1 MHDPRRLF
9 VWGTG
14 LTEGIDW
21 AFWMAAVVWW
31 VVDLN
36 LTPIELVLM
45 GTVLEGCVLLFETP
59 TGVVADLQSRRRSLV
74 IAQVVMAIAFFWA
87 VVSHNFWVILPAQA
101 LFGIGWTFRSGADV
115 AWVTDELKGRG
126 LAGEDEIDLILLE
139 RHQVGIASGIVCV
152 GLAAL
157 FGTLFSVRWV
167 IVGCGVAF
175 LVIGAV
181 IAFVFPED
189 HFEPGSERGEGF
201 FDILQTG
208 FRTMSTRPRLRVL
221 IGVVLFLN
229 FGAEAF
235 DRLGPAHFL
244 REIRF
249 GDDSL
254 LALASLFAVVAI
266 ASLVVNWWSTR
277 QLLAGKGVARL
288 AGALLL
294 FTVVGGAV
302 VVTNLGIAIAL
313 GFILQDAMRESLYP
327 VLDGWANRDAPSKVR
342 ATIHS
347 LVGQMTAIG
356 ELVGGLALGA
366 LAQLVSI
373 RVSLAVATLMFLIAG
388 LLTVKGRVDEPDEV
402 SLTGPT

>member
-1 MHDPRRLF
+1 M
-9 VWGTG
+9 WGTG

-21 AFWMAAVVWW
+21 AFWMAAIVWW
-31 VVDLN
+31 VVELDLS
-36 LTPIELVLM
+36 PIELVLM

-74 IAQVVMAIAFFWA
+74 IAQVVMAIAFFWS
-87 VVSHNFWVILPAQA
+87 VISHNFWVILPAQA

-139 RHQVGIASGIVCV
+139 RHQLGIASGIVFV

-157 FGTLFSVRWV
+157 FGTIFSVRLV

-175 LVIGAV
+175 LLIGAV
-181 IAFVFPED
+181 IGFFFPED
-189 HFEPGSERGEGF
+189 HFVPGSERGEGF
-201 FDILQTG
+201 FDILRTG
-208 FRTMSTRPRLRVL
+208 FHVMSRRPRLRVL
-221 IGVVLFLN
+221 IGVVIFLN

-244 REIRF
+244 REIGF

-254 LALASLFAVVAI
+254 LALAGLFVTVAV
-266 ASLVVNWWSTR
+266 ASLVVNWWATR

-302 VVTNLGIAIAL
+302 VLTNLGIAIAL
-313 GFILQDAMRESLYP
+313 GFILQDSMRESLYP
-327 VLDGWANRDAPSKVR
+327 VLDGWANRDAPSEVR

-347 LVGQMTAIG
+347 LVGQMTAVG

-373 RVSLAVATLMFLIAG
+373 RASLAGATLMFLIAG
-388 LLTVKGRVDEPDEV
+388 LLTVKGRAEPSGGV
-402 SLTGPT
+402 AA